1 MPLPRF
7 ERLPQAR
14 QDALLDVAQRHL
26 AGAGRSGASYN
37 QIIAEAGLSKTSA
50 YLYFDGREDLVSAVV
65 ARVLRRLVAVLG
77 PWTPVGDVSA
87 FWRQLS
93 TQRAAL
99 QRHLATHPEELAIV
113 AQLEVTPWPQAEA
126 WLEAMVEN
134 GRALGLVRREVPRE
148 VMAKVTRAVLTA
160 IDGVAVEALR
170 AGTPFDGSLLESLL
184 GGLWRGGR
192 S

>member
-170 AGTPFDGSLLESLL
+170 AGTPFDGSLSESLL